1 MSPRSSSTSPATS
14 RSASAPYPAPRRPSG
29 QPKSSRQQFSACG
42 ACRMRRVRCDL
53 KDLPSVNGSPPA
65 CSNCKERGLKCVDE
79 FADVKAVKLLRRG
92 RRLQQVEAIYG
103 KVDNNAGPAL
113 GASAH
118 RQVTIPSLQPE
129 FFTSQFWKL
138 FHMQR
143 PVLDPTE
150 LAARV
155 SAHVKGNNSLGAPGE
170 ILTLVL
176 VVWAA
181 SFGVD
186 ERGVCEPSSV
196 DEDPNRARTRS
207 ASTTTSAHG
216 HKACDASTKRQGR
229 KDRTIA
235 MLRELLELVDM
246 HGLLRKPSWDGCRAL
261 LLITPLLE
269 DFIPLERNNFTEVAL
284 MQARALCCSHAA
296 SSPQSPDQTI
306 TRLRILSYAIIQ
318 DAFTN
323 GLSGNRLVFDE
334 IDIDTINRLSIAIGH
349 SYSPYSPSFPS
360 SPMGMHSPTSGQSGN
375 GYLFMMPLHLA
386 AVCWKI
392 NAALTSVSAM
402 RRIEDGQGID
412 AQGMREIWDGLDRC
426 WEDFDGIRLSTA
438 ASEESVF
445 DLQRFV
451 GAWQVAIFEC
461 HNIVRESLK
470 QVLNTGA
477 STPHKPV
484 PHIAYQLQDVATR
497 RCLELLPK
505 TLSIIKMHA
514 SHSGNHMDSSG
525 LFRWDTG
532 IVRDGC
538 FFAGVL
544 AASVKKDGAD
554 DFKLEACRL
563 SPADLEEGVALTI
576 SALSEMNWALSKSDD
591 REQTIRLIWQ
601 TKSSMQFSTGDGQMH
616 YRVEAPFSSSPV
628 FAPDAESSRPGSQ
641 GMLTV
646 PAHVHGRPQPP
657 PLTLPDGPIR
667 GIASAPTTAVSAD
680 GSVWSSYSPPGTATS
695 GTNSTSTTG
704 VSGGGSPMFASP
716 VSTMPVFKSDMEDP
730 GAFFQGSSGDLDTFG
745 VMSVDNP
752 ASGVVAAAP
761 FDHRSSG
768 YMDTGV
774 GVFTPGNMGPS
785 PGPPD
790 VNSFQDDHGFYHH

>member
-14 RSASAPYPAPRRPSG
+14 RSTSAPYPAPRRPSG

-53 KDLPSVNGSPPA
+53 KDLAAVNGSPPA

-103 KVDNNAGPAL
+103 KVDNSAGPAL
-113 GASAH
+113 GASAQ

-129 FFTSQFWKL
+129 FFSSQFWKL

-143 PVLDPTE
+143 PVLDFSE

-155 SAHVKGNNSLGAPGE
+155 SAHAKGSNTMNASGE

-181 SFGVD
+181 SFGID
-186 ERGVCEPSSV
+186 ERGAPERSSV
-196 DEDPNRARTRS
+196 DEDTNRARTRS
-207 ASTTTSAHG
+207 SSTSAAQT
-216 HKACDASTKRQGR
+216 HKPCDASTKRQGR
-229 KDRTIA
+229 KERTIA
-235 MLRELLELVDM
+235 MLHELLELVDV

-269 DFIPLERNNFTEVAL
+269 DFLPLERNNFTEIAL
-284 MQARALCCSHAA
+284 SQARALCCSHAA
-296 SSPQSPDQTI
+296 SSPQSPDHTM
-306 TRLRILSYAIIQ
+306 TRLRVLSYAVIQ
-318 DAFTN
+318 DAFIN
-323 GLSGNRLVFDE
+323 GLSGNKLIFEE
-334 IDIDTINRLSIAIGH
+334 IDMDTISRLSVATGLSH
-349 SYSPYSPSFPS
+349 SPSFPS
-360 SPMGMHSPTSGQSGN
+360 SPMGMYPHSNPQSPSSSQSFGGP

-386 AVCWKI
+386 AVCRKI
-392 NAALTSVSAM
+392 NATLTSLPAM
-402 RRIEDGQGID
+402 RSIEEGHGID
-412 AQGMREIWDGLDRC
+412 GPSMRAIWEGLDRC
-426 WEDFDGIRLSTA
+426 WDDFDSIRLSGA

-451 GAWQVAIFEC
+451 GAWQAAIFEC

-477 STPHKPV
+477 STPHKSV
-484 PHIAYQLQDVATR
+484 AYQLQDLATS
-497 RCLELLPK
+497 RCIELLPK
-505 TLSIIKMHA
+505 TLAIIKMHA

-538 FFAGVL
+538 FFAGIL
-544 AASVKKDGAD
+544 AASIKKDD
-554 DFKLEACRL
+554 DYKHEACHISANDL
-563 SPADLEEGVALTI
+563 SEGVALTI
-576 SALSEMNWALSKSDD
+576 SALSEMKWALSKSEE
-591 REQTIRLIWQ
+591 REQTIRMIWQ
-601 TKSSMQFSTGDGQMH
+601 TKSSMQYPTSNDVQMQ
-616 YRVEAPFSSSPV
+616 YRVEPPFPLPVFSS
-628 FAPDAESSRPGSQ
+628 DAESSRPGSQ
-641 GMLTV
+641 GLLSI
-646 PAHVHGRPQPP
+646 PGHVHGRPQPP

-716 VSTMPVFKSDMEDP
+716 VSAMPVFKSDMDDP
-730 GAFFQGSSGDLDTFG
+730 AAFFQGSTSDLDAFG
-745 VMSVDNP
+745 AMAVDNN
-752 ASGVVAAAP
+752 ASGVVAAAS
-761 FDHRSSG
+761 FDHRGSG
-768 YMDTGV
+768 YMDSGV
-774 GVFTPGNMGPS
+774 SVFTPGPMGPS